1 MDPIQP
7 IERHSPWLSELA
19 AEQAQGVPRKRRKTP
34 READRKTGPR
44 REPARDRSEIGPQGP
59 EEDGPEGR
67 RIDVR
72 A

>member
-7 IERHSPWLSELA
+7 IEHRSPWLSELA
-19 AEQAQGVPRKRRKTP
+19 AEQVQGASRKRRKTP

-44 REPARDRSEIGPQGP
+44 REPSRDQSEIGQQGP
-59 EEDGPEGR
+59 AKHGPEGR